1 MSFAENLVYLRQH
14 YGVTQEELAEQLGV
28 SRQTVGKWEA
38 GTNYPEM
45 DKLLALCDLFRV
57 SMDDLVR
64 GAVSIAKEGRHRTLQ
79 PPHEPLRRVHRRRRH
94 VRPFWAWAPPASR
107 RRCGFPTTCR
117 RSCSCRSWQ

>member
-45 DKLLALCDLFRV
+45 DKLLATSC
-57 SMDDLVR
+57 
-64 GAVSIAKEGRHRTLQ
+64 A
-79 PPHEPLRRVHRRRRH
+79 
-94 VRPFWAWAPPASR
+94 AP
-107 RRCGFPTTCR
+107 
-117 RSCSCRSWQ
+117 